1 MRSINNDPAVNRSDF
16 MPQIREIGVKGI
28 GVREI
33 SVGQSIPPPVL
44 PTAPPVTSAKYPV
57 IDMPGCVRAR
67 ISSGSGVESFEED
80 PNGVVTLCQGA
91 VPVYEAPD
99 YRPRDFTWVEPP
111 KADIKRPDVSSPAQ
125 AALPNASGDS
135 PDITNLPK
143 DPPCPPFGAKEIGS
157 FNKLGTKVLAGYEL
171 QDGKC
176 VKLWDPVP
184 AGQVLNN
191 YIPDAAPTVSIAMTA
206 AFATTAAIFAKPVA
220 SILQKLAKPLT
231 KKVVKKINQKLGRK
245 VKPESLQQRRVIQR
259 HRNQAIRD
267 LRRALGK

>member
-1 MRSINNDPAVNRSDF
+1 
-16 MPQIREIGVKGI
+16 MPEIPEIQQRTVSVPEIPSWQIMPP
-28 GVREI
+28 
-33 SVGQSIPPPVL
+33 QSIPS
-44 PTAPPVTSAKYPV
+44 APPVTLLLGFPV
-57 IDMPGCVRAR
+57 AEIPGCVETRNTQPGNKDAYDN
-67 ISSGSGVESFEED
+67 D
-80 PNGVVTLCQGA
+80 PNGNLVVCGA
-91 VPVYEAPD
+91 NMPSYNPPIFNPALATEVP
-99 YRPRDFTWVEPP
+99 TPP
-111 KADIKRPDVSSPAQ
+111 KTQAPNVDPDDIKEPGVSRPAQ
-125 AALPNASGDS
+125 AALPNASGAS
-135 PDITNLPK
+135 PDLPKLPK

-184 AGQVLNN
+184 VGQVLNN

-220 SILQKLAKPLT
+220 SILQKIAKPLT

-245 VKPESLQQRRVIQR
+245 VKLESLQQRRASQR